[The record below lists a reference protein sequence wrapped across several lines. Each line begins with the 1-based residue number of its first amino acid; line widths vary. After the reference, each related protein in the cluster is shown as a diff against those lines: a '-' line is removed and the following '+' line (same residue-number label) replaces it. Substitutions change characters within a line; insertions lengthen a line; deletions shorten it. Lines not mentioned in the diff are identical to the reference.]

1 MASETEICRA
11 PDPLVFRVSGF
22 GSFLLAKRTES
33 EDEYL
38 ALFGTISMIGG
49 GIEVLYHEKMKSKMM
64 HKIIKDFEESKN
76 MPICIDS
83 NVDELKKYLF
93 GAFAFGLSRRLLE
106 KTDKIMNTLEMLG
119 GFTNEREWLDNLI
132 NNDSILKSELI
143 DLINKYGPLQSE
155 NGEEALVFTEFKL
168 QIDPKD
174 VNVIIGGL
182 LASGHFI
189 MTNDNNKKSVLD
201 LVKPADPELVEQ
213 LAGYLDGGK
222 AGDMLKMELEAEELG
237 LSTLIMSGDGK
248 EIYKEI
254 SELSLHKNGKIE
266 ITAKT
271 ISGASAV
278 VGQLIKAGARN
289 LRLESV
295 SYKHWKELMY

>member
-1 MASETEICRA
+1 VASETEICRA

-22 GSFLLAKRTES
+22 GSFLIAKRTES

-106 KTDKIMNTLEMLG
+106 KTDEAMNAFEMLG
-119 GFTNEREWLDNLI
+119 GFANEKQWLDNLV
-132 NNDSILKSELI
+132 NNDSLLKSELAN
-143 DLINKYGPLQSE
+143 LINKYGPLQSE
-155 NGEEALVFTEFKL
+155 KGEEALVVTEFKL
-168 QIDPKD
+168 QVAPKE
-174 VNVIIGGL
+174 VGIIISSL
-182 LASGHFI
+182 LTSGHFI
-189 MTNDNNKKSVLD
+189 MTKDNNRESVLD

-213 LAGYLDGGK
+213 LADYLDSRK
-222 AGDMLKMELEAEELG
+222 AGNMLKKELEAEELG

-248 EIYKEI
+248 EIYKELG
-254 SELSLHKNGKIE
+254 ELSLRKDGKID

-271 ISGASAV
+271 VSGASAV
-278 VGQLIKAGARN
+278 VGYLTKARAHN
-289 LRLESV
+289 LVLESV
-295 SYKHWKELMY
+295 SYKHWKEIMQ